1 MSSKLLDK
9 IHLPS
14 DLRKL
19 DFNCLSKLS
28 EELRQEVLEIVSKTG
43 GHLSSSL
50 GVIELTIALHYVFD
64 TPNDIIIWDVG
75 HQSYPHKILTGRREK
90 MGTLRQRYGISGFPN
105 RSESCYDAFG
115 TAHSS
120 TSISAALGMAYAASK
135 KKLKNRQHIAV
146 IGDGSISAGMAFE
159 AINNAG
165 VMKDIN
171 LLVILNDNHMS
182 ISPAVGSLNQYF
194 NNLMQGLFYA
204 NIDNITNTAN
214 QKSYKNG
221 SLTFFEELGF
231 KYYGPIDG
239 HNVTTLANVLQDIKK
254 ESGLNFLHIVTK
266 KGKGYKL
273 AEKDPI
279 LYHGPSKFDLDIGI
293 LTSKKASHKT
303 FTQVFSNWVC
313 DMASYDANLI
323 AITPA
328 MREGSGLVEFEKKF
342 PSRYFDV
349 GISEQHAITFAAGMA
364 CDGLKPVVAI
374 YSTFLQRGYDQLIH
388 DVAIQNLDVTFAV
401 DRAGLVGADGATHA
415 GNYDISF
422 LRCIPNLIIATPSD
436 ENEQRLLLTTC
447 YIYNGPAIVRYPRGE
462 GFDTNIDKELNSL
475 DIGKGIVR
483 RFGKNIAI
491 LVFGTLFNTANI
503 VADSMDLTIADMR
516 FVKPIDKDLIIS
528 LSKTHSAIVTLE
540 DNSIMGG
547 AGSAVIEVLHKHN
560 LYIPV
565 LQLGIPDRFIDHG
578 DIKQL
583 ITEIGLDRNG
593 IESSIKDAFH
603 KLL

>member
-1 MSSKLLDK
+1 MSPKLLDN
-9 IHLPS
+9 IHFPS

-19 DFNCLSKLS
+19 NFNCLSKLS
-28 EELRQEVLEIVSKTG
+28 DELRQEVLEIVSKTG

-75 HQSYPHKILTGRREK
+75 HQSYPHKILTGRRKK

-120 TSISAALGMAYAASK
+120 TSISAALGMAYAANK
-135 KKLKNRQHIAV
+135 KKLNRQHIAV

-165 VMKDIN
+165 IMKDIN
-171 LLVILNDNHMS
+171 LLIILNDNHMS
-182 ISPAVGSLNQYF
+182 ISPPVGALNQYF
-194 NNLMQGLFYA
+194 NNLMQGRFYA
-204 NIDNITNTAN
+204 NTKNVENPKNHNT
-214 QKSYKNG
+214 SHV
-221 SLTFFEELGF
+221 TFFEEFGF
-231 KYYGPIDG
+231 KYHGPIDG
-239 HNVTTLANVLQDIKK
+239 HNVTNLVNVLRKIKQK
-254 ESGLNFLHIVTK
+254 SGLNFLHIVTK

-279 LYHGPSKFDLDIGI
+279 LYHGPSKFDLSIGI
-293 LTSKKASHKT
+293 LTSKKNSHKT

-313 DMASYDANLI
+313 DMAIYDDNLI
-323 AITPA
+323 IITPA
-328 MREGSGLVEFEKKF
+328 MREGSGLVEFENLF

-349 GISEQHAITFAAGMA
+349 GISEQHAITFAAGMS

-374 YSTFLQRGYDQLIH
+374 YSTFLQRGYDQLVH

-415 GNYDISF
+415 GNYDVSF

-447 YIYNGPAIVRYPRGE
+447 YRYNGPAIVRYPRGE
-462 GFDTNIDKELNSL
+462 GFGVNIDKELNSL

-483 RFGKNIAI
+483 KYGKNIAI
-491 LVFGTLFNTANI
+491 LVFGTLFNTAKI
-503 VADSMDLTIADMR
+503 VADSMNLTIADMR
-516 FVKPIDKDLIIS
+516 FVKPIDKELIIS
-528 LSKTHSAIVTLE
+528 LAKTHSAIVTLE

-547 AGSAVIEVLHKHN
+547 AGSAVLEVLHENN
-560 LYIPV
+560 LYTPV

-578 DIKQL
+578 DAKQL
-583 ITEIGLDRNG
+583 ISEIGLDCNG
-593 IESSIKDAFH
+593 IEASIRSAFH
-603 KLL
+603 KFLL

>member
-1 MSSKLLDK
+1 
-9 IHLPS
+9 
-14 DLRKL
+14 
-19 DFNCLSKLS
+19 
-28 EELRQEVLEIVSKTG
+28 
-43 GHLSSSL
+43 
-50 GVIELTIALHYVFD
+50 
-64 TPNDIIIWDVG
+64 
-75 HQSYPHKILTGRREK
+75 
-90 MGTLRQRYGISGFPN
+90 
-105 RSESCYDAFG
+105 
-115 TAHSS
+115 
-120 TSISAALGMAYAASK
+120 
-135 KKLKNRQHIAV
+135 
-146 IGDGSISAGMAFE
+146 MAFE

-182 ISPAVGSLNQYF
+182 ISPPVGALNKYF
-194 NNLMQGLFYA
+194 NNLMQGRFYA
-204 NIDNITNTAN
+204 NVKAVDDIVHIEHQKINNT
-214 QKSYKNG
+214 SFV
-221 SLTFFEELGF
+221 TFFEEFGF

-239 HNVTTLANVLQDIKK
+239 HNVTNLANVLRNIKQ

-293 LTSKKASHKT
+293 IKSKKTCNKT

-313 DMASYDANLI
+313 DMATYDDSLI
-323 AITPA
+323 IITPA
-328 MREGSGLVEFEKKF
+328 MREGSGLVEFESLF

-374 YSTFLQRGYDQLIH
+374 YSTFLQRGYDQLVH

-447 YIYNGPAIVRYPRGE
+447 YLYNGPAIVRYPRGE
-462 GFDTNIDKELNSL
+462 GFGVNIDEELNSL

-483 RFGKNIAI
+483 KFGKNIAI

-503 VADSMDLTIADMR
+503 VADSMNLTIADMR
-516 FVKPIDKDLIIS
+516 FVKPIDKELIIS
-528 LSKTHSAIVTLE
+528 LSKTHRAIVTLE

-547 AGSAVIEVLHKHN
+547 AGSAVLEVLHENN

-578 DIKQL
+578 DVKQL
-583 ITEIGLDRNG
+583 IAEIGLDSNG
-593 IESSIKDAFH
+593 IELSIKSTFH
-603 KLL
+603 KLLL